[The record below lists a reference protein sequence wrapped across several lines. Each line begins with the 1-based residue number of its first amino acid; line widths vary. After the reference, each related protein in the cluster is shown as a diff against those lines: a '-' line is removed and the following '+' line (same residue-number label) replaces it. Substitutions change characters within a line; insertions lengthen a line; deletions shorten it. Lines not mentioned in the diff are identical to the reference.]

1 MTDFS
6 FHLQQGQQL
15 LEKQD
20 AESIRKAL
28 EHFKAANE
36 MTEDEHVGKPKILY
50 FLALGN
56 LNIGQIEMSYRIA
69 HKAKRSIDTAIANS
83 MISMNNMRQMLGED
97 NIDALIDHIDDNY
110 SQLVSFT
117 DTDDDDFDENELDF
131 SLISKLYQTADKP
144 EVEPQFSLDPI
155 REDIIF
161 ATFSGQGRIN
171 DELVYFDKLKG
182 DVLIYVQGY
191 FSSLL
196 GDQSI
201 LNRRLANRITNNEPS
216 DFVDEDR
223 YILIDRLLLT
233 EFLSEFKKQSNGKE
247 PYYSFVDYFS
257 IEILNDF
264 TYNKDLKIEDLACS
278 NHIQQ
283 KFHELFS
290 KKYSDK
296 IQQLRNDYTV
306 IFENTCKALA
316 TNWIKQNIFKNNH
329 VVIED
334 FQLEKMSVEEL
345 FQFRKQCAQNRDLK
359 ALLAIAKYRFIKGSA
374 ATNES
379 NLPEMCYY
387 YGRLH
392 RAEELKE
399 FLKEKSFYLFMLSDS
414 CKSIAENLLNI
425 GTKFPHLNEKEVSYL
440 EEKYCDS
447 KTFELFDV
455 IMFDEELLPR
465 PIKKFD
471 KDLLKTKNTE
481 FSSEFLLKIYDCF
494 SKNED
499 LDDGYSEM
507 FIYSRIKNNIIR
519 KKYEHVGLGEYCII
533 QPILSNQFWT
543 LMNDKFGEKPADD
556 LIKELCHDE
565 NWEEFKKSDF
575 YLLNSEHIEEVAT
588 EYFQNSKLVAEV
600 KMEIARFW
608 LNDINSHSIRLV

>member
-1 MTDFS
+1 MDFS

-28 EHFKAANE
+28 EHFKTANE
-36 MTEDEHVGKPKILY
+36 MTEEEHVGKPKILY

-56 LNIGQIEMSYRIA
+56 LHIGQIEQSYRIA
-69 HKAKRSIDTAIANS
+69 HKAKRSIDTAIAS
-83 MISMNNMRQMLGED
+83 SVFSMNNMRQMLGED
-97 NIDALIDHIDDNY
+97 NIDALINHIDEKY
-110 SQLVSFT
+110 PQLVSFT

-131 SLISKLYQTADKP
+131 SLVSKLYKTEDKP
-144 EVEPQFSLDPI
+144 EVKPQFSIDTL
-155 REDIIF
+155 REEVIF
-161 ATFSGQGRIN
+161 ATFSGQGRSD

-182 DVLIYVQGY
+182 DVLCHVQGY
-191 FSSLL
+191 FSSLI

-201 LNRRLANRITNNEPS
+201 LNRRLANRITNNEPT

-233 EFLSEFKKQSNGKE
+233 EFLSEFKKQTNDKE
-247 PYYSFVDYFS
+247 PFHSFVDYFS
-257 IEILNDF
+257 VEVLKDF
-264 TYNKDLKIEDLACS
+264 TYNEDLTIEDLVCS

-290 KKYSDK
+290 KKHAEK
-296 IQQLRNDYTV
+296 IQALKNDYTT
-306 IFENTCKALA
+306 IFENTCKSLAL
-316 TNWIKQNIFKNNH
+316 NWIKQKVFRSNH
-329 VVIED
+329 VMVEES
-334 FQLEKMSVEEL
+334 QLAKMSVEEM
-345 FQFRKQCAQNRDLK
+345 FQFRRQCAKNRDIK
-359 ALLAIAKYRFIKGSA
+359 SLLALAKYRFIKGSA

-399 FLKEKSFYLFMLSDS
+399 FLQEKSFYLFMLPDS
-414 CKSIAENLLNI
+414 CKSLAENLLNI
-425 GTKFPHLNEKEVSYL
+425 GNKFPHLNEKEISYL

-447 KTFELFDV
+447 KTFELFDL
-455 IMFDEELLPR
+455 IMFDKDLLPR
-465 PIKKFD
+465 TIKKFD

-481 FSSEFLLKIYDCF
+481 FSNDFLLKIYNCF

-499 LDDGYSEM
+499 LDDGYPEM
-507 FIYSRIKNNIIR
+507 FVYSRINNKIIR
-519 KKYEHVGLGEYCII
+519 KKYEHVGLGEYCIV
-533 QPILSNQFWT
+533 QPILSNQFWN
-543 LMNDKFGEKPADD
+543 LMNKKFGEKCADD
-556 LIKELCHDE
+556 LIKELSHDE

-588 EYFQNSKLVAEV
+588 AYFSNPKQVEEV
-600 KMEIARFW
+600 KLGVAKFW
-608 LNDINSHSIRLV
+608 LDEINSHVIRLT